1 MRDSR
6 RWRWFARGARLP
18 IVFVLSALVSSGT
31 VQGRIASAPSD
42 GPLQATASS
51 TAAPSEVA
59 VCGAGFVDVA
69 PFDPLPGGTVHVAI
83 MGFPPDTGVSLTFF
97 SRSDPVE
104 RAIGSTV
111 TDQQGE
117 AAIDVVIPLDAGW
130 SDSTVRVTTNE
141 GCYADADLI
150 VLPSHAEVSVDDDSV
165 VPGQRVTMTGG
176 GFMPEEGVAVFL
188 DGDPRDALCRCRE
201 LATGRTTAVGTA
213 RLSVRIPRGTRPGR
227 HQLLLIGPAFV
238 DPTIDLGL
246 VAHITVAA
254 VGTMPPTDT
263 E

>member
-1 MRDSR
+1 MRNGR
-6 RWRWFARGARLP
+6 RWWWFARGARLA
-18 IVFVLSALVSSGT
+18 IVFVLSALVFSGVMHDT
-31 VQGRIASAPSD
+31 NASAPGD
-42 GPLQATASS
+42 GHLRATVSS
-51 TAAPSEVA
+51 TAAPSEVP

-83 MGFPPDTGVSLTFF
+83 MAFPPNTAVSLTFL
-97 SRSDPVE
+97 SLSDPVE

-111 TDQQGE
+111 TDEQGE
-117 AAIDVVIPLDAGW
+117 AAIDVVIPPDAGW
-130 SDSTVRVTTNE
+130 SDSTVRVRTNE
-141 GCYADADLI
+141 GCYADGDLI
-150 VLPSHAEVSVDDDSV
+150 VLPSHAEVSIDDDSV
-165 VPGQRVTMTGG
+165 VPGQLVTLTGG
-176 GFMPEEGVAVFL
+176 GFVPEEAVAVFL

-213 RLSVRIPRGTRPGR
+213 TLTARIPRGTTPGR

-246 VAHITVAA
+246 VAQITVAA
-254 VGTMPPTDT
+254 VGTVPPTDT